1 MYNEVLAHF
10 SPGTYALPNVEK
22 GELSE
27 FEKFWVSRECILRY
41 VLLPTVGC
49 ATNIL
54 LVLATFGPRSGR

>member
-10 SPGTYALPNVEK
+10 SPDTYTLPGVEK

-27 FEKFWVSRECILRY
+27 FERFWVSRECILRY

-49 ATNIL
+49 ASKL
-54 LVLATFGPRSGR
+54 TFSGY